1 MADTP
6 KIPTMSIKLKD
17 STAPYVLAMDVGST
31 ASRGGLYDATGCPV
45 KGSKQRIAHEFTT
58 GHDGRSTIDADQV
71 ADECREIVTAIV
83 AFAEDKGL
91 QISGVCFDSF
101 ASSLLLVDKQKRAL
115 TPCATYAD
123 SRCAAYV
130 AELKQKT
137 DVGAY
142 HQRTGVR
149 VHTSYHPARFL
160 WIQDQF
166 PDLWEKTW
174 RVMTIGEYVYLKLA
188 GIEGLATST
197 GAWSGIVNAH
207 TGELDTEILS
217 ACNVPASLISPLHL
231 PTEPAFPT
239 SLDWPAL
246 DSIPWFHGIPDG
258 WPSNVG
264 PGATDESTIA
274 VAAATSGAMRVLL
287 PAAPAH
293 LPDGLWCYRV
303 AKNQVILGGALND
316 VGRAI
321 SWLERTVAPLPHD
334 DIENAL
340 AGAPSTYA
348 PEVLPFFSGERATGW
363 ASGATA
369 SLIGV
374 TDDTTPLDLWRGIIE
389 GIAIS
394 YGRIYE
400 HLDDAGAQ
408 PERVIASGR
417 VTTDHPAW
425 LNILADTLRCNVVP
439 LAMKRATLR
448 GTALIALDI
457 IAPGISR
464 AEPPFGEEITPVE
477 EHQDYYRSLRDNFD
491 TYYEALIAHPRAE

>member
-17 STAPYVLAMDVGST
+17 ATAPFVLAMDVGST

-58 GHDGRSTIDADQV
+58 GHDGRSTIDADQI
-71 ADECREIVTAIV
+71 ADECRRIVESIV
-83 AFAEDKGL
+83 AFAEDKDL
-91 QISGVCFDSF
+91 RISGVCFDSF
-101 ASSLLLVDKQKRAL
+101 ASSFLLVDKQKQAL

-123 SRCAAYV
+123 SRCAPYV
-130 AELKQKT
+130 EKLEKRA

-149 VHTSYHPARFL
+149 AHTSYHPARFL
-160 WIQDQF
+160 WVQDQF
-166 PDLWEKTW
+166 PELWEKTW

-207 TGELDTEILS
+207 TGELDTEILA
-217 ACNVPASLISPLHL
+217 ACDVDPPLISPLHL

-239 SLDWPAL
+239 SLGWPAL
-246 DSIPWFHGIPDG
+246 DAIPWFHGIPDG

-264 PGATDESTIA
+264 PGATDASTIA

-287 PAAPAH
+287 PQAPEH
-293 LPDGLWCYRV
+293 IPEGLWCYRV
-303 AKNQVILGGALND
+303 SSDQVILGGALND

-321 SWLERTVAPLPHD
+321 SWLERTVVALPHE
-334 DIENAL
+334 DIEETL
-340 AGAPSTYA
+340 AGAPSDHA

-363 ASGATA
+363 ASGAKA
-369 SLIGV
+369 SLVGI
-374 TDDTTPLDLWRGIIE
+374 TDDTTPLGLWRGIIE
-389 GIAIS
+389 GIAVS
-394 YGRIYE
+394 YGRIYDE
-400 HLDDAGAQ
+400 LDEAGAQ

-425 LNILADTLRCNVVP
+425 LHILADTLRCDVVP

-448 GTALIALDI
+448 GTALIALNI
-457 IAPGISR
+457 IAPGVDR
-464 AEPPFGEEITPVE
+464 AVPPFGERICPTEANAE
-477 EHQDYYRSLRDNFD
+477 YYRELRANF
-491 TYYEALIAHPRAE
+491 EALYKALVK